1 MVFKICFQ
9 TQTTKK
15 GKRYTI
21 RIVSIGL
28 VISPYTNTLSE
39 IRILECNFFCALFF

>member
-1 MVFKICFQ
+1 MVFKICFE

-21 RIVSIGL
+21 RIVSIGF

-39 IRILECNFFCALFF
+39 IQIQNGTFCAMFF